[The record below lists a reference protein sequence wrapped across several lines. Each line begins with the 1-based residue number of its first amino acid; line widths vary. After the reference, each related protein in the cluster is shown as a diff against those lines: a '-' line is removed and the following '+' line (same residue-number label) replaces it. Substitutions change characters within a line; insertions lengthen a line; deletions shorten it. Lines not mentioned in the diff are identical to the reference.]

1 MTQEERNEQDRQTRE
16 QVARIRFEAIAPTLG
31 NDPQRSIEQRL
42 KVRSLDWV
50 KLPDGRRRRFSWRT
64 LAKWRERYLA
74 GNLDGLKDDPRQ
86 DRGLVKA
93 IPAELQQEIE
103 RLYACAPSL
112 KTQALFAELRT
123 QGKLTPPE
131 PGRATLYRFVRTLRA
146 QSPVPI
152 CDEANERLGFEAG
165 FANQLWQADIL
176 YGPEMPK
183 MTASGRWQAE
193 DTYLIAIID
202 DYSRLICHAEFG
214 FSQNLEAWLQTLK
227 MACCKRGIPQK
238 LYCDNGQVFRSEQT
252 SRICALMGTHLTFTP
267 VRDAAA
273 KGKIE
278 AFFRGLRSRFL
289 EPTIKLGKATTL
301 ERLNELFRQ
310 WLENDYHRQSHRGI
324 DKECPLDRWVR
335 TSNHVRRLSDDDLD
349 RKVFLLHDRRRVGK
363 TGLIRWGG
371 RFLETSRALV
381 GKKVDLYYDPSRA
394 RPPFVW
400 FEGVCH
406 GRASEHAPA
415 ENYNR
420 RRNRKPSDGDSK

>member
-1 MTQEERNEQDRQTRE
+1 MTQEERNEKDRQTRDLL
-16 QVARIRFEAIAPTLG
+16 ARIRFEAIAPTLG

-42 KVRSLDWV
+42 KARSLDWV
-50 KLPDGRRRRFSWRT
+50 KLPDGRRRRFSWTT
-64 LAKWRERYLA
+64 LAKWRDRYLA

-93 IPAELQQEIE
+93 IPAELQLEIE
-103 RLYACAPSL
+103 RLHALAPSL
-112 KTQALFAELRT
+112 KTQALFAELRA
-123 QGKLTPPE
+123 QGKLRPPE
-131 PGRATLYRFVRTLRA
+131 PSRATLYRFARKLRA
-146 QSPVPI
+146 QSPATVGGG
-152 CDEANERLGFEAG
+152 DERLGFEAG

-176 YGPEMPK
+176 YGPEMPRL
-183 MTASGRWQAE
+183 TASKRMQSE
-193 DTYLIAIID
+193 ETYLIAIID

-214 FSQNLEAWLQTLK
+214 FSQNLEAWLQALK

-252 SRICALMGTHLTFTP
+252 SRICALMGTHLVFTP

-301 ERLNELFRQ
+301 EHLNELFRQ
-310 WLENDYHRQSHRGI
+310 WLENDYHRQPHRGI
-324 DKECPLDRWVR
+324 GKESPLDRWIR
-335 TSNHVRRLSDDDLD
+335 TSNHVRRISDDDLD

-363 TGLIRWGG
+363 TALIRWEGH
-371 RFLETSRALV
+371 FLETSRALV
-381 GKKVDLYYDPSRA
+381 GKKVDLYYDPSRSL
-394 RPPFVW
+394 PPFVW
-400 FEGVCH
+400 YEGVCH

-420 RRNRKPSDGDSK
+420 HRNRKQTEGDSK